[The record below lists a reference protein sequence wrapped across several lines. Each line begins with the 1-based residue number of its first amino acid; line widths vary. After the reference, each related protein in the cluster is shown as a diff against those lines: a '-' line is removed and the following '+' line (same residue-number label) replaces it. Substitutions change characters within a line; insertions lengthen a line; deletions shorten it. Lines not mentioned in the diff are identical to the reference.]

1 MSESKELARLELLA
15 RSMAERM
22 VKEKVGE
29 NLAFTRRAIPLERL
43 ASMDRLALVP
53 LWVGFFRIL
62 AMTAILCTTII
73 LFTVDNYLF
82 FFRILAMTTTTEFL
96 CAAISY
102 NVVN

>member
-1 MSESKELARLELLA
+1 MSNLGSASVKGDPLLTFLFKLRFSSA
-15 RSMAERM
+15 LRDGIG
-22 VKEKVGE
+22 VFK
-29 NLAFTRRAIPLERL
+29 
-43 ASMDRLALVP
+43 LALVP
-53 LWVGFFRIL
+53 LWVGFFRIF

-73 LFTVDNYLF
+73 SFTVDNYLF